1 MKTKLKIV
9 IPVLVVLVALGAAYE
24 LVLSK
29 PKAEAGPRIEGQVY
43 VLPKEFL
50 INLSGDRFAKLNV
63 ALVLHGK
70 EQVSAHAEAGAT
82 PPEGFGALAQEAVVR
97 DLVTDT
103 LTDASADQLIERGGR
118 ESLKQ
123 RLERAIAAHT
133 DVKVDEVLFTDVAVQ

>member
-1 MKTKLKIV
+1 MKGKLKFV
-9 IPVLVVLVALGAAYE
+9 LPLVVLIALGGAYKT
-24 LVLSK
+24 VLAKPAPK
-29 PKAEAGPRIEGQVY
+29 PKHKAERQVY

-50 INLSGDRFAKLNV
+50 INLSDDRFAKLNV

-70 EQVSAHAEAGAT
+70 EQVGAHAEAGAT